1 MNNIP
6 ISNKIPE
13 VDIAIKA
20 AQEAGNAILEIY
32 QKDYKT
38 FTKTDDSPVTDADLK
53 SNKII
58 NKIPELDIAIKAAQ
72 EASNTILEIYQKGY
86 NTFTK
91 TDDSPVTDAD
101 LKSNKIIKEILSI
114 TKHSILSEED
124 IDDQNRLSKDTI
136 WIIDPLDGTS
146 DFIDKTGEFTVMI
159 ALVQN
164 KKPILGVISWPTEKT
179 LFVAQK
185 NCGAFRYSNDK
196 WDKISVTKIDEMSKC
211 RTVGSRHH
219 LSDKEKEFIEKIGIE
234 DFTSI
239 GSSLKVGKI
248 SSGQAEAYITTTNKM
263 KEWDTAA
270 SYCIILEAGG
280 KMTDMLG
287 NDLKYNNKN
296 VHHQNGI
303 LVTNGLIHEKILQE
317 FKKLE

>member
-6 ISNKIPE
+6 ISK
-13 VDIAIKA
+13 
-20 AQEAGNAILEIY
+20 
-32 QKDYKT
+32 
-38 FTKTDDSPVTDADLK
+38 
-53 SNKII
+53 
-58 NKIPELDIAIKAAQ
+58 KIPELDIAIKAAQ
-72 EASNTILEIYQKGY
+72 EASSVILDIYQKDY

-101 LKSNKIIKEILSI
+101 LKSNKKINEILSD

-124 IDDQNRLSKDTI
+124 VDDQSRLSKDMI
-136 WIIDPLDGTS
+136 WIVDPLDGTS

-159 ALVQN
+159 ALIQN
-164 KKPILGVISWPTEKT
+164 KKPILGVIAWPTEKI

-196 WDKISVTKIDEMSKC
+196 WDKISVTKIENLSEC
-211 RTVGSRHH
+211 RTIGSRHH
-219 LSDKEKEFIEKIGIE
+219 LSDKEKEFIKKLGIK

-248 SSGQAEAYITTTNKM
+248 SSGEAEAYITTTNKM

-270 SYCIILEAGG
+270 SYCIITEAGG
-280 KMTDMLG
+280 KMTDMSG
-287 NDLKYNNKN
+287 NQITYNNKN
-296 VHHQNGI
+296 VYHQNGI
-303 LVTNGLIHEKILQE
+303 LVTNGLIHDKIVKE

>member
-6 ISNKIPE
+6 IPDKIPE
-13 VDIAIKA
+13 LDIAIEA
-20 AQEAGNAILEIY
+20 AQEASNVILEIY
-32 QKDYKT
+32 QKDYNT
-38 FTKTDDSPVTDADLK
+38 FTKTDNSPVTDADLK
-53 SNKII
+53 SNKVI
-58 NKIPELDIAIKAAQ
+58 N
-72 EASNTILEIYQKGY
+72 
-86 NTFTK
+86 
-91 TDDSPVTDAD
+91 
-101 LKSNKIIKEILSI
+101 EILSN
-114 TKHSILSEED
+114 TKYSILSEED
-124 IDDQNRLSKDTI
+124 IDDQSRLSKDMI
-136 WIIDPLDGTS
+136 WIVDPLDGTS

-159 ALVQN
+159 ALIQN
-164 KKPILGVISWPTEKT
+164 KKPILGVIAWPTEKI

-196 WDKISVTKIDEMSKC
+196 WDKISVTKIDELPKC

-219 LSDKEKEFIEKIGIE
+219 LSEKEKEFIKKIGIE

-270 SYCIILEAGG
+270 SYCIISEAGG

-287 NDLKYNNKN
+287 NDLTYNNKN

-303 LVTNGLIHEKILQE
+303 LVTNGLIHDKIVEE

>member
-6 ISNKIPE
+6 IS
-13 VDIAIKA
+13 
-20 AQEAGNAILEIY
+20 
-32 QKDYKT
+32 
-38 FTKTDDSPVTDADLK
+38 
-53 SNKII
+53 

-72 EASNTILEIYQKGY
+72 EAANAILEIYEKDY

-91 TDDSPVTDAD
+91 SDDSPVTDAD
-101 LKSNKIIKEILSI
+101 LQSNKIINKILSV
-114 TKHSILSEED
+114 TNHSILSEED
-124 IDDQNRLSKDTI
+124 VDNKNRLSKETI
-136 WIIDPLDGTS
+136 WIVDPLDGTS

-159 ALVQN
+159 ALIQN
-164 KKPILGVISWPTEKT
+164 QKPVLGVIAWPTEKI
-179 LFVAQK
+179 LFVGQK
-185 NCGAFRYSNDK
+185 NYGAFRYSDNK
-196 WDKISVTKIDEMSKC
+196 WERIFVTKTSELSKC
-211 RTVGSRHH
+211 RTIGSRHH
-219 LSDKEKEFIEKIGIE
+219 LSDKEKDFIEKIGIK

-248 SSGQAEAYITTTNKM
+248 SSGEAEAYITTTNKM

-270 SYCIILEAGG
+270 SYCLITEAGG

-287 NDLKYNNKN
+287 NELTYNNKN

-303 LVTNGLIHEKILQE
+303 LVTNGLIHDKILEE

>member
-6 ISNKIPE
+6 IS
-13 VDIAIKA
+13 D
-20 AQEAGNAILEIY
+20 
-32 QKDYKT
+32 
-38 FTKTDDSPVTDADLK
+38 
-53 SNKII
+53 
-58 NKIPELDIAIKAAQ
+58 KIPELDIAIKAAQ
-72 EASNTILEIYQKGY
+72 EASSTILEIYHSDY
-86 NTFTK
+86 STFTK
-91 TDDSPVTDAD
+91 NDDSPVTDAD

>member
-6 ISNKIPE
+6 IS
-13 VDIAIKA
+13 
-20 AQEAGNAILEIY
+20 
-32 QKDYKT
+32 
-38 FTKTDDSPVTDADLK
+38 
-53 SNKII
+53 

-72 EASNTILEIYQKGY
+72 KASNIILEIYQNGY
-86 NTFTK
+86 DTFTK
-91 TDDSPVTDAD
+91 NDNSPVTDAD
-101 LKSNKIIKEILSI
+101 LKSNEVINEILSN

-124 IDDQNRLSKDTI
+124 IDDQSRLSKDMV
-136 WIIDPLDGTS
+136 WIVDPLDGTS

-159 ALVQN
+159 ALIQN
-164 KKPILGVISWPTEKT
+164 KKPILGVIAWPTEKI

-185 NCGAFRYSNDK
+185 NCGAFRYSDNK
-196 WDKISVTKIDEMSKC
+196 WDKISVTKIDELPKC

-219 LSDKEKEFIEKIGIE
+219 LSEKEKKFIKKIGIE

-270 SYCIILEAGG
+270 SYCIVSEAGG

-287 NDLKYNNKN
+287 NDLTYNNKN

-303 LVTNGLIHEKILQE
+303 LVTNGLIHDKIVEE

>member
-6 ISNKIPE
+6 IL
-13 VDIAIKA
+13 D
-20 AQEAGNAILEIY
+20 Q
-32 QKDYKT
+32 
-38 FTKTDDSPVTDADLK
+38 
-53 SNKII
+53 
-58 NKIPELDIAIKAAQ
+58 IPELDIAIKAAQ
-72 EASNTILEIYQKGY
+72 EAGEAILEIYQKDY

-101 LKSNKIIKEILSI
+101 LKSNKIINEILSN
-114 TKHSILSEED
+114 TKYSILSEED
-124 IDDQNRLSKDTI
+124 IDDQNRLSKDMI
-136 WIIDPLDGTS
+136 WIVDPLDGTS

-159 ALVQN
+159 ALIQN
-164 KKPILGVISWPTEKT
+164 KKPILGVIAWPTEKT

-185 NCGAFRYSNDK
+185 NCGAFRYSDNK
-196 WDKISVTKIDEMSKC
+196 WDKISVTKINELSKC
-211 RTVGSRHH
+211 RAVGSRHH
-219 LSDKEKEFIEKIGIE
+219 LSEKEKEFIKKIGIE

-270 SYCIILEAGG
+270 SYCIVSEAGG

-287 NDLKYNNKN
+287 NELTYNNKN
-296 VHHQNGI
+296 VYHQNGI
-303 LVTNGLIHEKILQE
+303 LVTNGLIHDKIVKE